1 MNCSLEKRGTY
12 HRQYDDHAD
21 ALAPKSLTYVTSA
34 QKTDM
39 MRRITSFRVII
50 AVVLDYVSVTLTV
63 FKQTPLTRPETM
75 FATGAVWMG
84 LKGNLQRQTCDCP

>member
-1 MNCSLEKRGTY
+1 MNCRLEKRGTY

-21 ALAPKSLTYVTSA
+21 ALAPKSLTYLTSA

-39 MRRITSFRVII
+39 MRRIKSFGAIM
-50 AVVLDYVSVTLTV
+50 AVVLDYVIVTVTV

-84 LKGNLQRQTCDCP
+84 LKENLQRQRYDNP